1 MRGIVRASEADR
13 VTSWDSIFDLA
24 EQTAPRVGNL
34 KVDVSCDLFVEFQ
47 KMAPEMCVESLFVC
61 RGKERLQVPVGSVPQ
76 YPISFHCERQ
86 QVLTGKQVRF
96 IPQTLKT
103 GII

>member
-1 MRGIVRASEADR
+1 MRGIDGAPEADR
-13 VTSWDSIFDLA
+13 VTSWDSIFNLA
-24 EQTAPRVGNL
+24 EQTTAPRVGNL
-34 KVDVSCDLFVEFQ
+34 KVDVSSYTFSLNFKKWLLRYVLRAFS
-47 KMAPEMCVESLFVC
+47 CVEVRNVCKSLW
-61 RGKERLQVPVGSVPQ
+61 VPQ

-86 QVLTGKQVRF
+86 QVLTGKQVRS